1 MDTEAFLL
9 ERQKLVEVLEMH
21 RGQALETSTARKK
34 SFLGLPWSDW
44 SHLVLSMGQR
54 SGLATWLPRIL
65 LTTVVPLVIASVER
79 KVEGALRRKSGL
91 SRLLE
96 FLPLSRFG
104 L

>member
-9 ERQKLVEVLEMH
+9 ERQRLVSALEMH
-21 RGQALETSTARKK
+21 RDMALEASVARKK
-34 SFLGLPWSDW
+34 SFFGLPWSDL
-44 SHLVLSMGQR
+44 SHLVFSMGQR
-54 SGLATWLPRIL
+54 SGLTAWLPRIL
-65 LTTVVPLVIASVER
+65 LTTVMPFLMASVER
-79 KVEGALRRKSGL
+79 KIEGVLRRKSAL